1 MSNIG
6 SMSITQLKI
15 KSTSH
20 DSLEEARRV
29 LILESESI
37 KNLAN
42 HLDATFSDAISVLNQ
57 VQGRVIVTGIGKSG
71 HVANKIA
78 ATLSSTGTPSFFIHP
93 TEASHGDLGM
103 ITKEDALII
112 LSNSGETQ
120 ELLDIIS
127 FAKRFGI
134 PIIGMTRSAKST
146 LGRASNVVLTM
157 PKYQEA
163 CPHQLAPT
171 TSTTLMLALGDAI
184 AVALLKQ
191 NKFSEH
197 DFKNLHPGGKLGT
210 KLLLVNDLMRK
221 KENLP
226 LVHTH
231 TPLGEALIE
240 MTQKGFGCIGVLDNN
255 EKLQGIIT
263 DGDLRRHMSPTL
275 LEMASGDVMTPS
287 PKTIDKK
294 AWAQEAVRIM
304 NEKSITSLF
313 VIDENQ
319 NPLGLI
325 RLHDCLHAGL
335 S

>member
-1 MSNIG
+1 
-6 SMSITQLKI
+6 MSITQLKM

-20 DSLEEARRV
+20 DALEEARRV
-29 LILESESI
+29 LYLESESI
-37 KNLAN
+37 KNLAD
-42 HLDATFSDAISVLNQ
+42 HLDGAFSEAITLLTQ
-57 VQGRVIVTGIGKSG
+57 IQGRVIVTGIGKSG
-71 HVANKIA
+71 HIANKIA

-103 ITKEDALII
+103 ITKQDALII

-120 ELLDIIS
+120 ELLDMIS

-134 PIIGMTRSAKST
+134 PIIGMTRDANST
-146 LGRASNVVLTM
+146 LGLASDVVLTM

-184 AVALLKQ
+184 AVALLRQ
-191 NKFSEH
+191 NGFSEL

-210 KLLLVNDLMRK
+210 KLLLVGDLMRK
-221 KENLP
+221 KEDLP
-226 LVHTH
+226 LVHSH
-231 TPLGEALIE
+231 TPMSEALIE
-240 MTQKGFGCIGVLDNN
+240 MTQKGFGCIGVVDND

-263 DGDLRRHMSPTL
+263 DGDLRRHMSPQL
-275 LEMASGDVMTPS
+275 LEMRVEEVMTSS
-287 PKTIDKK
+287 PKTIDEK

-313 VIDENQ
+313 VIDENRI
-319 NPLGLI
+319 PLGLI
-325 RLHDCLHAGL
+325 RLHDCLQAGL